1 MVQLTVMFLQ
11 RFGDLQTEVWEDVRD
26 VVEVGWLGVGCV
38 GQGLVVGGPGG
49 CGGGEGEKDGQDHSE
64 VEQRLSPGT
73 SPDQIQEIKEKP

>member
-26 VVEVGWLGVGCV
+26 VVEVGGLGVGGV

-49 CGGGEGEKDGQDHSE
+49 GDGGEGEKDGQDHSE